1 MNNSMEVFILAV
13 NMLFGLSMMLNAIA
27 AIIADDVKARTRYGC
42 GMLFGTAML
51 AWGISVL

>member
-1 MNNSMEVFILAV
+1 MEVFILAV